1 MARTIDQI
9 QNSIIVEKEATPELS
24 ALTSQS
30 RRSEWRLWARIIA
43 TIQAYSEQLFDVFK
57 AQIEALLAKGAP
69 STPLWIQDQ
78 VFKFQYDATN
88 PQVLVMDNY
97 APAYT
102 VVDETL
108 RIVTRCSVKT
118 DFSNTVNVKVAKSET
133 PEPLGSSEKS
143 ALQDYVTMIGTA
155 GITYLVI
162 SSDSDKLYVE
172 ADVYYRGQYSA
183 IISDSVQTAITNF
196 LSDIPFDGK
205 LLVSDLEIAIKN
217 VAGVKDVVLKNV
229 YARKDTTLFASATKL
244 IENNCVILRG
254 WDTIA
259 GYIVPETTSGQT
271 LNDSLNF
278 ISQ

>member
-9 QNSIIVEKEATPELS
+9 QNSIIAEKEATSELS

-30 RRSEWRLWARIIA
+30 RRSEWRLWTRVIA
-43 TIQAYSEQLFDVFK
+43 TVQAYSEQLFDVFK
-57 AQIEALLAKGAP
+57 TQIETLLAKGAP

-97 APAYT
+97 APTYT
-102 VVDETL
+102 TIDEDL

-118 DFSNTVNVKVAKSET
+118 DFSNTVNVKVAKSDI
-133 PEPLGSSEKS
+133 PEPLDSSEKS

-183 IISDSVQTAITNF
+183 VILDSVQTAITNF
-196 LSDIPFDGK
+196 LSNIPFDGK
-205 LLVSDLEIAIKN
+205 LLVSDLEIAIKS
-217 VAGVKDVVLKNV
+217 VAGVKDVVFKNV
-229 YARKDTTLFASATKL
+229 YGRKDTTLFASATKL

-271 LNDSLNF
+271 LNDSLTF

>member
-9 QNSIIVEKEATPELS
+9 QNEIIAKKEATTELS
-24 ALTSQS
+24 VLTSDS
-30 RRSEWRLWARIIA
+30 RRSEWRLWTRVIA
-43 TIQAYSEQLFDVFK
+43 TVQVYSEQLFDVFK
-57 AQIEALLAKGAP
+57 TQIEVLLAKGAP

-78 VFKFQYDATN
+78 VFRFQYDATN

-97 APAYT
+97 APTYT
-102 VVDETL
+102 TIDEDL

>member
-9 QNSIIVEKEATPELS
+9 QNEIIAQKEATSELS

-30 RRSEWRLWARIIA
+30 RRSEWRLWTRVIA
-43 TIQAYSEQLFDVFK
+43 TVQAYSEQLFDVFK
-57 AQIEALLAKGAP
+57 TQIEALLAKGAP

-97 APAYT
+97 APTYT
-102 VVDETL
+102 TIDETL

-118 DFSNTVNVKVAKSET
+118 DFSNTVNVKVAKSVI
-133 PEPLGSSEKS
+133 PEPLDSSEKS

-172 ADVYYRGQYSA
+172 ADIYYRGQYSA

-196 LSDIPFDGK
+196 LSNIPFDGK

-229 YARKDTTLFASATKL
+229 YARKDTTLFAGATKL
-244 IENNCVILRG
+244 IENNCIILRG

-271 LNDSLNF
+271 LNDSLTF

>member
-9 QNSIIVEKEATPELS
+9 QNEIIAQKEATSELS

-30 RRSEWRLWARIIA
+30 RRSEWRLWTRVIA
-43 TIQAYSEQLFDVFK
+43 TVQAYSEQLFDVFK
-57 AQIEALLAKGAP
+57 TQIEALLTKGAP

-78 VFKFQYDATN
+78 VFKFQYDAIN

-97 APAYT
+97 APTYT
-102 VVDETL
+102 TIDEDL

-118 DFSNTVNVKVAKSET
+118 DFSNTVNVKVAKSDI
-133 PEPLGSSEKS
+133 PEPLDSSEKS

-196 LSDIPFDGK
+196 LSNIPFDGK

-229 YARKDTTLFASATKL
+229 YARKDTTLFAGATKL
-244 IENNCVILRG
+244 IENNCIILRG

-271 LNDSLNF
+271 LNDSLTF

>member
-9 QNSIIVEKEATPELS
+9 QNSIIAEKEATSELS

-30 RRSEWRLWARIIA
+30 RRSEWRLWTRVIA
-43 TIQAYSEQLFDVFK
+43 TVQAYLEQLFDVFK
-57 AQIEALLAKGAP
+57 TQIETLLAKGAP

-88 PQVLVMDNY
+88 PQVLVMDNF
-97 APAYT
+97 APKYT
-102 VVDETL
+102 TVDETL

-133 PEPLGSSEKS
+133 PEPLDLSEKS

-196 LSDIPFDGK
+196 LSNIPFDGK
-205 LLVSDLEIAIKN
+205 LLISDLEIAIKS

-271 LNDSLNF
+271 LNDSLTF